1 MTTFIFANNAKSTL
15 ASGISSTATSVTLAT
30 GSGSLF
36 PSPTSGQQFT
46 LTLTDAAT
54 GSINE
59 ICYCTGRSSDTLT
72 IVRGQEGTTAR
83 AWLAGDIAANKIT
96 AGTATSF
103 SQGGSGGTASNIANG
118 AANQIVY
125 QTAANTTSFI
135 TAPSTSNTYLQW
147 TGSGFTWSSSTS
159 SGPTLSSN
167 NAWTGTNT
175 FTTIGPSSAG
185 GASLGSVTNFW
196 NTIYSTVFQCVTPG
210 DTPTNGA
217 AFFQYTYSG
226 SNYGFVG
233 GDYGQIIGYGGLGGT
248 PNYNLVAIADVNGF
262 YPGTTGTALG
272 TVGLPWGTVNATNGT
287 FSGNVT
293 GTWTGSSIGV
303 TKGGTGTNTTPANG
317 QLLIGNGS
325 SYSVA
330 NLTAG
335 SGISISNSSGG
346 ITISSTGSG
355 GSGVSSITAISPL
368 LASASTGNITLSIPG
383 GATLTASSQNWTGSN
398 LFSGST
404 GSGGVATTING
415 GNNYVA
421 STVFQVQ
428 NLTTQ
433 GAVFTQT
440 SYSGG
445 TYGLIGGINGLI
457 VNLGT
462 SEPGTELVVFGSAS
476 VFPYTASG
484 LTLGTGTN
492 PWSNVYAGT
501 YSSGTWNGS
510 TIGTAYGGTGVT
522 STPGNGQLLIGNG
535 FGYSLANL
543 TAGSNITITNSS
555 GGITISSTGGG
566 GGGVTSITAS
576 TGISASASTGAVTL
590 TNTGVTSMSAGSGI
604 TLSGSTGSVTVS
616 SNLTSSSNTWTS
628 GNTFSS
634 TIQANN
640 GINSTVF
647 QTSVSGVAGAAF
659 TQYPY
664 SGVQYAIIGGTGGLI
679 VNTGS
684 SEPGTEL
691 TVTNSTG
698 LFPFTASSLTLGTSA
713 NPWSVVYASTGAF
726 SGNVSG
732 IWAGNTIA
740 PSYGGTGLT
749 SPGASGNVLTSNGS
763 GWVSAAP
770 SGGGVSSI
778 TASTGIS
785 ASSSTGAITLTNTG
799 VTSLSAGSGISLSG
813 STGSITVS
821 SNLTS
826 ASNTWTGTNN
836 FGSTASTSFPYTLF
850 SQAGGSTGIA
860 VLTYAPSG
868 SESNWDAVIGS
879 TSEGIAYFSVGSPAS
894 PTGIGSI
901 TYNGS
906 SVIYGTTSD
915 RRLKDNIEVLPAGTG
930 AAAIQALTPRSFTW
944 KHNNTNDVGF
954 VADEVQAVVPNAV
967 SGNPT
972 DTRQD
977 GSIKA
982 QTIDPSLLVVY
993 LVQAVQ
999 ELMAEVAALKGKA

>member
-15 ASGISSTATSVTLAT
+15 SSGISSTATSVTLAT

-185 GASLGSVTNFW
+185 GASLGSVASFW
-196 NTIYSTVFQCVTPG
+196 NTVYATVFQCVTPG
-210 DTPTNGA
+210 DSPTNGA

-248 PNYNLVAIADVNGF
+248 PNYNLVAIADANGF

-293 GTWTGSSIGV
+293 GTWTGNAIAPN
-303 TKGGTGTNTTPANG
+303 KGGTGINITPANG
-317 QLLIGNGS
+317 QLLIGNGTG
-325 SYSVA
+325 YSVA

-335 SGISISNSSGG
+335 SGVSITNAAGS

-355 GSGVSSITAISPL
+355 GSGVSSITANAPL
-368 LASASTGNITLSIPG
+368 SASASTGNVTLSISGVP
-383 GATLTASSQNWTGSN
+383 TLSANQNWTGSN
-398 LFSGST
+398 IFSGST

-415 GNNYVA
+415 GNNYVT
-421 STVFQVQ
+421 STIFQVQ
-428 NLTTQ
+428 NLTSQ

-462 SEPGTELVVFGSAS
+462 SEPGTELVVFGSAN

-484 LTLGTGTN
+484 LTLGTSTN

-510 TIGTAYGGTGVT
+510 TIGTAYGGTG
-522 STPGNGQLLIGNG
+522 
-535 FGYSLANL
+535 
-543 TAGSNITITNSS
+543 
-555 GGITISSTGGG
+555 
-566 GGGVTSITAS
+566 
-576 TGISASASTGAVTL
+576 
-590 TNTGVTSMSAGSGI
+590 
-604 TLSGSTGSVTVS
+604 
-616 SNLTSSSNTWTS
+616 
-628 GNTFSS
+628 
-634 TIQANN
+634 
-640 GINSTVF
+640 
-647 QTSVSGVAGAAF
+647 
-659 TQYPY
+659 
-664 SGVQYAIIGGTGGLI
+664 
-679 VNTGS
+679 
-684 SEPGTEL
+684 
-691 TVTNSTG
+691 
-698 LFPFTASSLTLGTSA
+698 
-713 NPWSVVYASTGAF
+713 
-726 SGNVSG
+726 
-732 IWAGNTIA
+732 
-740 PSYGGTGLT
+740 LT

-763 GWVSAAP
+763 GWISAAP

-821 SNLTS
+821 SNLIS
-826 ASNTWTGTNN
+826 ASNTWTGINN

-850 SQAGGSTGIA
+850 SQASGSTGIA

-879 TSEGIAYFSVGSPAS
+879 SSEGIAYFSVGSPAS

-906 SVIYGTTSD
+906 SVVYGTTSD